1 MSASPV
7 RCSMNSCGNIATDSN
22 QMEKV
27 QSIYMT
33 LVRLFPHHRQDAAN
47 LGDAIIAWKE
57 NREHR
62 ANSEEVLNLECID
75 VGIMCGFVVIEH
87 EVDDVGRGTDKQKL
101 ERGEVQGVGERP
113 EKI

>member
-1 MSASPV
+1 
-7 RCSMNSCGNIATDSN
+7 
-22 QMEKV
+22 
-27 QSIYMT
+27 MT
-33 LVRLFPHHRQDAAN
+33 LVRLFPHHGQDAAN
-47 LGDAIIAWKE
+47 LGDAIIAWEE

-62 ANSEEVLNLECID
+62 ANSEEVLNLESID

-87 EVDDVGRGTDKQKL
+87 EVDDVGRGADKQKL